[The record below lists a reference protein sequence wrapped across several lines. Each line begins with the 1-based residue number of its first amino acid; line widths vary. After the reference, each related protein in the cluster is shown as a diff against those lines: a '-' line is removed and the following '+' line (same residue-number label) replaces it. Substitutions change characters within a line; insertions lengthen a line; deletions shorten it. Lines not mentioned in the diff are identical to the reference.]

1 MTPQRIAIRF
11 LSMAALFFVGAI
23 ITGCSTDDDSRS
35 LDQPASKT
43 VTLTTTISMDGSAT
57 TRALSEAGVKTFAKG
72 DQIAVVYTNTS
83 SVRVRAVS
91 NALIASDITNGG
103 KTAKITV
110 TLTNPKAGSVD
121 YIYPANMAKSN
132 GSPNLSAL
140 CMQDG
145 TLATLASTLDYA
157 KGSGEMTESGGVFTL
172 PGIALRNQLTICKFK
187 IKNAGGTEIT
197 SSITGLT
204 VSDGTN
210 TYTVSRSAAEGPI
223 YVAMQPVSS
232 DKTISMVAND
242 ASNSYYKSVTG
253 KALAV
258 NNLYPITVTMTQGT
272 TTDLSSLS
280 ADYEAQNGETLTGQL
295 AASHKISIAAGAT
308 VILKNVDINYG
319 KTLTASSYAGIT
331 CLGDATLIVV
341 NASPEIAYNENYV
354 KGFNATLI
362 ISGTDYVKGFN
373 VGYPGIFVPSGH
385 TLTIT
390 GSGTLDV
397 LSDEYG
403 AAIGSGR
410 YNIDAYNSCGNI
422 VIQGGTIYAR
432 GGGSA
437 ASIGSGASIIFTQ
450 YETGTPSSCGN
461 ITIKNSVTHVYV
473 KQNSGAESIGK
484 GQKSTCGKITL
495 EDPTKITKK

>member
-1 MTPQRIAIRF
+1 
-11 LSMAALFFVGAI
+11 MAALVFVGAI
-23 ITGCSTDDDSRS
+23 ITGCSSDDDSTS

-43 VTLTTTISMDGSAT
+43 VTLTTTISMDGSAI
-57 TRALSEAGVKTFAKG
+57 TRALTEAGVKTFAVG
-72 DQIAVVYTNTS
+72 DQIAVIYTNTS
-83 SVRVRAVS
+83 SARVKVLS
-91 NALIASDITNGG
+91 SALQEGDITNGG
-103 KTAKITV
+103 KTARITV
-110 TLTNPKAGSVD
+110 TLTDPVAGSVD
-121 YIYPANMAKSN
+121 YIYPAAMAN
-132 GSPNLSAL
+132 EDGTPNLSAL

-145 TLATLASTLDYA
+145 TLPTLASKLDYA
-157 KGSGEMTESGGVFTL
+157 KGSGDMTESSGVFTL
-172 PGIALRNQLTICKFK
+172 PGIALKNQLTICKFK

-210 TYTVSRSAAEGPI
+210 TYTVSRAAAAGPI
-223 YVAMQPVSS
+223 YVAMLPVTS
-232 DKTISMVAND
+232 DKTISFVAND

-253 KALAV
+253 KTLAV
-258 NNLYPITVTMTQGT
+258 NNQYTINVTMTTGT

-280 ADYEAQNGETLTGQL
+280 ADHTAQNGETLTGKL
-295 AASHKISIAAGAT
+295 ASSHKISIATGAT

-319 KTLTASSYAGIT
+319 TTLTDSSYAGIT
-331 CLGDATLIVV
+331 CLG
-341 NASPEIAYNENYV
+341 
-354 KGFNATLI
+354 NATLI

-437 ASIGSGASIIFTQ
+437 ASIGSGASKIFTQ
-450 YETGTPSSCGN
+450 NDPGTPSSCGN

-484 GQKSTCGKITL
+484 GQYSNCGTVTI
-495 EDPTKITKK
+495 EDPGKVTKH

>member
-1 MTPQRIAIRF
+1 MNKTIRF
-11 LSMAALFFVGAI
+11 LSMAALVFVGAI
-23 ITGCSTDDDSRS
+23 ITGCSTDDDSTS

-43 VTLTTTISMDGSAT
+43 VTLTTTISMDGSAI
-57 TRALSEAGVKTFAKG
+57 TRALTEEGVKTFAVG
-72 DQIAVVYTNTS
+72 DQIAVIYTNTS
-83 SVRVRAVS
+83 SARVKVLS
-91 NALIASDITNGG
+91 SALQEGDITNGG
-103 KTAKITV
+103 KTARITV
-110 TLTNPKAGSVD
+110 TLTDPVAGSVD
-121 YIYPANMAKSN
+121 YIYPAAMAN
-132 GSPNLSAL
+132 EDGTPNLSAL

-145 TLATLASTLDYA
+145 TLPTLASKLDYA
-157 KGSGEMTESGGVFTL
+157 KGSGDMTESSGVFTL
-172 PGIALRNQLTICKFK
+172 PGIALKNQLTICKFK
-187 IKNAGGTEIT
+187 VKNSAGTEIT

-210 TYTVSRSAAEGPI
+210 TYTVSCAAAAGPI
-223 YVAMQPVSS
+223 YVAMLPVTS
-232 DKTISMVAND
+232 DKTISFVAND
-242 ASNSYYKSVTG
+242 ASDSYFKSVTG
-253 KALAV
+253 KALDV
-258 NNLYPITVTMTQGT
+258 NNQYTINVTMEQGLT
-272 TTDLSSLS
+272 TNLSTLS
-280 ADYEAQNGETLTGQL
+280 ADHVAGNGETLTGKL
-295 AASHKISIAAGAT
+295 ASSHKISIAAGAT

-331 CLGDATLIVV
+331 CLG
-341 NASPEIAYNENYV
+341 
-354 KGFNATLI
+354 NATLI

-437 ASIGSGASIIFTQ
+437 ASIGSGASIKFTQ
-450 YETGTPSSCGN
+450 HDPGTPSSCGN
-461 ITIKNSVTHVYV
+461 ITVKNSVTHIHVS
-473 KQNSGAESIGK
+473 NSSGAESIGK
-484 GQKSTCGKITL
+484 GQYSNCGTVTI
-495 EDPTKITKK
+495 EDPGKVTKH